1 MMYRCVVENDMVA
14 VRIRWLTIG
23 KINMNCFFKEI
34 KKSKGIA
41 CTINCVEVYFSPF
54 AYVLVLGKL
63 LVIVLLRLTEYLLI
77 WDLFRAIGYF
87 MYLQKSCKEL
97 NIYLKLT
104 VPHKG
109 YENRRSFNIGLSI
122 AKCITTGK
130 V

>member
-1 MMYRCVVENDMVA
+1 MLLSLTRC
-14 VRIRWLTIG
+14 
-23 KINMNCFFKEI
+23 
-34 KKSKGIA
+34 
-41 CTINCVEVYFSPF
+41 
-54 AYVLVLGKL
+54 
-63 LVIVLLRLTEYLLI
+63 LLI
-77 WDLFRAIGYF
+77 WDLVKVIGYLLVRGLFRVIGYF
-87 MYLQKSCKEL
+87 MHLQKSCKEL